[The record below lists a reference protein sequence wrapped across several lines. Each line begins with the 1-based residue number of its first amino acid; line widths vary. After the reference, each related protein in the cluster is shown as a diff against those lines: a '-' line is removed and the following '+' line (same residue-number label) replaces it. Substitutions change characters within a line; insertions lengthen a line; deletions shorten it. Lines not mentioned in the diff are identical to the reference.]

1 MKVLAI
7 SDTHGLPPGEYT
19 KKHIKD
25 IDLLLI
31 AGDTVDIY
39 IQRDDEWSEEWY
51 RYTFIPWCLK
61 LDCKEIVMVGG
72 NHDFWLE
79 KNPDK
84 FKEMIR
90 GTKISYLLNEYK
102 DVKIGDDIITIYG
115 TPLCHKFYN
124 WAFMP
129 SDEEQERV
137 FKETMDDRHIDIFLS
152 HDAPY
157 GCSDICFESRYD
169 NKSHIGNH
177 VLRRVV
183 IDKKPDY
190 FIHGHLHSSNH
201 NQEILESTNVYN
213 VSIVNEDYVAA
224 YEPLKFEI

>member
-1 MKVLAI
+1 MRIIAI
-7 SDTHGLPPGEYT
+7 SDTHGLPDVDLKE
-19 KKHIKD
+19 ISQA
-25 IDLLLI
+25 DLLLI
-31 AGDTVDIY
+31 AGDTVDVY
-39 IQRDDEWSEEWY
+39 LQKSMQWSEDWY
-51 RYTFIPWCLK
+51 KNSFIPCLES
-61 LDCKEIVMVGG
+61 LDCKEIVMIGG

-84 FKEMIR
+84 FREMIK

-102 DVKIGDDIITIYG
+102 EVTIGSETITIYG
-115 TPLCHKFYN
+115 TPLCHKFFN

-129 SDEEQERV
+129 SDEEQERI

-169 NKSHIGNH
+169 NKAHIGNH

-183 IDKKPDY
+183 LDKNPEY
-190 FIHGHLHSSNH
+190 FIHGHLHSANH
-201 NQEILESTNVYN
+201 NMEKLGNTKVYN
-213 VSIVNEDYVAA
+213 VSIVNEDYMTA
-224 YEPLKFEI
+224 YKPLKFEI